1 MYDNRSLR
9 FTLTPLNSTNMS
21 IYHLPPLC
29 YINADFPAL
38 FFSEIHAKEAYFTA
52 NNAINYSTC
61 VKCVTNLDLM
71 LKNIGITL
79 SLSKTLRNDLQM

>member
-9 FTLTPLNSTNMS
+9 FTLKPLNSTDVS
-21 IYHLPPLC
+21 IYHLPPVC
-29 YINADFPAL
+29 YINADFPSL
-38 FFSEIHAKEAYFTA
+38 FFSEILAKEENFTE

-71 LKNIGITL
+71 PKNIGIML

>member
-1 MYDNRSLR
+1 MYENRSFQ

-21 IYHLPPLC
+21 IYHLPPVC

-38 FFSEIHAKEAYFTA
+38 VFSEIHAKEEYFTE
-52 NNAINYSTC
+52 NNAINYSAC
-61 VKCVTNLDLM
+61 VKCVTNFDLM

>member
-1 MYDNRSLR
+1 MNDNRSLR

-29 YINADFPAL
+29 YTNAEFPAL
-38 FFSEIHAKEAYFTA
+38 FFSEIHAKEEYNFTE
-52 NNAINYSTC
+52 NNAISYSTC
-61 VKCVTNLDLM
+61 VKCVTNLVLM

-79 SLSKTLRNDLQM
+79 SLYDVEK

>member
-1 MYDNRSLR
+1 MYNISLR

-21 IYHLPPLC
+21 IYHLPSVC
-29 YINADFPAL
+29 FINTDFPASN
-38 FFSEIHAKEAYFTA
+38 FSEIHAKEEYNFTE

-61 VKCVTNLDLM
+61 FKCVTDLKLM

-79 SLSKTLRNDLQM
+79 SLSKTPSNDLQM

>member
-1 MYDNRSLR
+1 MYESRPLR
-9 FTLTPLNSTNMS
+9 FTLTPLNSTDIS
-21 IYHLPPLC
+21 IYHLPPVC
-29 YINADFPAL
+29 YINVDFPAL
-38 FFSEIHAKEAYFTA
+38 FLSEIHAKEEYFIE

-71 LKNIGITL
+71 FKNIGIAL

>member
-21 IYHLPPLC
+21 IYHLPPVC

-38 FFSEIHAKEAYFTA
+38 FFSEIHAKEEYFTE

-71 LKNIGITL
+71 LKNIGIPL